1 MFFYDA
7 YAVIEL
13 GEKLFDYDFS
23 VVSDTLN
30 TIQSWAI
37 GEGAAAHNTELRKK
51 SLKAAAILHKL
62 SGKYKV
68 YYYDEVPEKL
78 ASLSLEDCVPI
89 AAAWKAKHSV
99 DLDIVYITHNVG
111 VELVAQDIYKLPVYD
126 VYELPFMKPKEY
138 KGWRTLKMSDG
149 GSEFLSEYYSGSP
162 TKLEDSKMNEYL
174 EVTNDDGSE
183 ACIFRFDGDK
193 YVGVNYSPIN
203 SRFMG
208 KVRPLNPQQEMA
220 FDLLQ
225 NDSITIKLMLGVYG
239 GGKDF
244 LMVSHAINMIE
255 HGKYEKLVWVRNN
268 IEVKDSKP
276 LGALPGDLNAKV
288 LPFAGP
294 LMDHIGGEDGLYKWM
309 NDGKI
314 ELQHLGYI
322 RGRDIKNSII
332 ICSEAENLTKEHIQ
346 LLIGRVGEHS
356 ALWLN
361 GDNRQI
367 DGRVFENNNGITFA
381 IDRLVG
387 QPEFGYVYLPTT
399 ERSRTASLADL
410 LD

>member
-1 MFFYDA
+1 
-7 YAVIEL
+7 
-13 GEKLFDYDFS
+13 
-23 VVSDTLN
+23 
-30 TIQSWAI
+30 
-37 GEGAAAHNTELRKK
+37 
-51 SLKAAAILHKL
+51 
-62 SGKYKV
+62 
-68 YYYDEVPEKL
+68 
-78 ASLSLEDCVPI
+78 
-89 AAAWKAKHSV
+89 
-99 DLDIVYITHNVG
+99 
-111 VELVAQDIYKLPVYD
+111 
-126 VYELPFMKPKEY
+126 
-138 KGWRTLKMSDG
+138 
-149 GSEFLSEYYSGSP
+149 
-162 TKLEDSKMNEYL
+162 
-174 EVTNDDGSE
+174 
-183 ACIFRFDGDK
+183 
-193 YVGVNYSPIN
+193 
-203 SRFMG
+203 
-208 KVRPLNPQQEMA
+208 
-220 FDLLQ
+220 
-225 NDSITIKLMLGVYG
+225 
-239 GGKDF
+239 
-244 LMVSHAINMIE
+244 MVSHAINMIE

-346 LLIGRVGEHS
+346 LLIGRVGKHS